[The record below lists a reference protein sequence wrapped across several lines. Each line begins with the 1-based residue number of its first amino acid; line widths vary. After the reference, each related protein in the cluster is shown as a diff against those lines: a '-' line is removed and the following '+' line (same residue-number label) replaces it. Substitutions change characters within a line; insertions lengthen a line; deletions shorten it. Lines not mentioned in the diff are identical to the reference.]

1 MSDQR
6 NRQGVLWAFSVTLL
20 MVVGAAAANED
31 LRLVDA
37 AKNQDLQQVRTL
49 LSGRPDVNVRSEDGS
64 TALLW
69 AAHWNDLQMAELL
82 VRAGADANAA
92 NDFRMTPLSQACTNG
107 SAGFVDLL
115 LKAGANPNTPIGTGE
130 TPLMTCARAGS
141 ADAVRMLLV
150 HGADVNAKEPNQNQ
164 TALMWAAAQQH
175 PKVLQTL
182 IEASADLQAHT
193 KLGFTALHFAARA
206 GDMESTRTLLGAGVD
221 VNIRSQPDPESGR
234 GQGARG
240 AGAAGGA
247 AARARRRGPRRS
259 VGGGFG
265 ARAGTNFPGSTALLV
280 ATVRGQVP
288 LALFLLDRGA
298 DPNVLDAGFTPL
310 HWAAGTWENGLAN
323 PVYGFVDPIGGIPDR
338 EAKLQLVKALLAHG
352 ANPNLQMTARPPGYG
367 GTGTGGYNDA
377 PGATAFIVAANSAD
391 VEMMRILLAAGADPH
406 LVTKTN
412 SNALLAATALT
423 RGIGEIIDDE
433 DRALEAVKFLLD
445 LGVDHKAV
453 TTYNENALFGP
464 AYRGWNRMLELLIE
478 KGAVVNTVNKAG
490 VTPWLAAS
498 GFGDRLGGVLFNK
511 AGADILA
518 QARRGSEARP
528 SVPGAKQVSPGV
540 TAMRTRQKQ
549 LMLMMAC
556 GSIALVATIS
566 ATLSAE
572 QTGTPAPPQGGTLS
586 ATDTSP
592 ARALVKTY
600 CVSCHNQRLKT
611 AGLAL
616 DNVDADHVSNS
627 ADTWEKVVVK
637 LRSRAMPP
645 PAARRPDNA
654 TYDRVATW
662 LENELDRAAEA
673 HVNPGRTAELHR
685 LNRTEYANAVRDL
698 LGVEIDPKAML
709 PPDEQAFGFDN
720 NADALSM
727 QPALLDRYLAAAAKI
742 ARIVVGDPTIPA
754 GFERYTALKD
764 NSNETTWLWQNERLG
779 EEFPLGSRGGIA
791 ARHYFPVDGEYVFKI
806 RLDRTDTGLIRGL
819 RARSDIEI
827 RVDGARIGQLT
838 VGGTPEFTAGNSNV
852 GDRKLRRIREP
863 AGERG

>member
-1 MSDQR
+1 M
-6 NRQGVLWAFSVTLL
+6 
-20 MVVGAAAANED
+20 
-31 LRLVDA
+31 
-37 AKNQDLQQVRTL
+37 
-49 LSGRPDVNVRSEDGS
+49 NVRSEDGS

-69 AAHWNDLQMAELL
+69 AAHWNDLQTAELL
-82 VRAGADANAA
+82 VRAGADANVA

-107 SAGFVDLL
+107 SGKFVDLL

-221 VNIRSQPDPESGR
+221 VNIKSQPDPESGR
-234 GQGARG
+234 GQGASG

-247 AARARRRGPRRS
+247 AAGRAGAARGGV

-298 DPNVLDAGFTPL
+298 DANVLDAGFTPL

-338 EAKLQLVKALLAHG
+338 ESKLQLVKALLAHG
-352 ANPNLQMTARPPGYG
+352 ANPNLQMMARPPGYG

-406 LVTKTN
+406 IVTKTN
-412 SNALLAATALT
+412 SNALLAATALN

-445 LGVDHKAV
+445 VGVDHKAV

-511 AGADILA
+511 AGADILLKH
-518 QARRGSEARP
+518 
-528 SVPGAKQVSPGV
+528 GA
-540 TAMRTRQKQ
+540 
-549 LMLMMAC
+549 
-556 GSIALVATIS
+556 
-566 ATLSAE
+566 
-572 QTGTPAPPQGGTLS
+572 
-586 ATDTSP
+586 
-592 ARALVKTY
+592 
-600 CVSCHNQRLKT
+600 
-611 AGLAL
+611 
-616 DNVDADHVSNS
+616 
-627 ADTWEKVVVK
+627 
-637 LRSRAMPP
+637 
-645 PAARRPDNA
+645 
-654 TYDRVATW
+654 
-662 LENELDRAAEA
+662 
-673 HVNPGRTAELHR
+673 
-685 LNRTEYANAVRDL
+685 
-698 LGVEIDPKAML
+698 DPKL
-709 PPDEQAFGFDN
+709 GRPCQA
-720 NADALSM
+720 
-727 QPALLDRYLAAAAKI
+727 
-742 ARIVVGDPTIPA
+742 
-754 GFERYTALKD
+754 
-764 NSNETTWLWQNERLG
+764 QNRC
-779 EEFPLGSRGGIA
+779 R
-791 ARHYFPVDGEYVFKI
+791 
-806 RLDRTDTGLIRGL
+806 
-819 RARSDIEI
+819 
-827 RVDGARIGQLT
+827 
-838 VGGTPEFTAGNSNV
+838 PE
-852 GDRKLRRIREP
+852 
-863 AGERG
+863 